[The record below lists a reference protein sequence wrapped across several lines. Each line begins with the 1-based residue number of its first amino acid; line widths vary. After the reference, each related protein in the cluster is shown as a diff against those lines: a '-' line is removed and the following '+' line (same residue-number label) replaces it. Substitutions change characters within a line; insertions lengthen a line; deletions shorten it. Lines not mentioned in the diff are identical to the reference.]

1 MDQDSKGSKRNS
13 RKSLLSL
20 SSPAAAKV
28 TSWLVLPRGIQCMY
42 KQMNSES
49 SWILASTTPPSP
61 SYHSTAVALASWYSS
76 QIVLLGPKGFFS
88 QGLWFSLWT
97 KLASTRQQSTQVI
110 FLKMNNF

>member
-49 SWILASTTPPSP
+49 SWNLASTTPPSP